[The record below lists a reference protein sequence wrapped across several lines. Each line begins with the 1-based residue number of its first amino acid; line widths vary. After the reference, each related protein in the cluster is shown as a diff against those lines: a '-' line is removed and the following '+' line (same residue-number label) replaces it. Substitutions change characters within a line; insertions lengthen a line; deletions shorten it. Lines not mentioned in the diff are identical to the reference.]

1 MNWQTITRIITAF
14 SELST
19 GLMAAKSPHGEGGA
33 IITNTERVAIA
44 ARVAGVWADDDGQ
57 PRSVEK
63 SDLIAVFEASGWQI
77 KNER

>member
-1 MNWQTITRIITAF
+1 M
-14 SELST
+14 
-19 GLMAAKSPHGEGGA
+19 
-33 IITNTERVAIA
+33 
-44 ARVAGVWADDDGQ
+44 